1 MAAHTKT
8 EAARVAATLLL
19 SFALAMLSLLA
30 PAHVLPAHAANAPA
44 LTFSSVSID
53 AKASTDGSLQVLERR
68 TLEAQGEI
76 GSLVWVFDDLSEDA
90 EFDIVGVRM
99 APIDAEGNLAGEW
112 TKLPELAFALDW
124 RGGSN
129 RPRADG
135 FSFDSPMSTL
145 YVFSSWS
152 DTRAIVEIEYAVAA
166 GIQVYDDM
174 AQIEWRYVSETWPVD
189 AQNLSLTIALPMP
202 SGVMAVSGKN
212 VFAWGHGP
220 AEGELSVGS
229 DGVVSYSVPRL
240 AAGQFAEAR
249 VLFPQ
254 SWLSNLSPLAQAA
267 RLDGNIR
274 DSAVSQEEG
283 WTDQGNFWRRWDVGV
298 VSTSAGVSA
307 LALLLAALVF
317 WTQGKPRRPAV
328 AHGAASGV
336 VRGESDGFDA
346 ACDEQPASGV
356 GCEGAAALEA
366 PEPAVAGRL
375 LRWNEPH
382 VHDITATVIS
392 LVRRGFVSVAH
403 SETGAA
409 EGIDE
414 DAAGSANERAVG
426 SSDEATAFLRLVLD
440 DEKAA
445 TLSSKIDIASLELL
459 FNELGEG
466 RRVFA
471 LGEIRTYAL
480 AKPAAFVRL
489 IDGWQRCL
497 SEEVARQGLFDAKSL
512 RARKLLAAEAV
523 LALGAGLA
531 ITAALGNPI
540 PIAFALPVSLLIA
553 VMAHYVPRRS
563 AEAAALLERYERQMA
578 NGSLREKEGAR
589 LPQSDELARLADEL
603 DGLLDYSYAKAQTV
617 AAQQR
622 VAASRQGSFG
632 GTYKA

>member
-99 APIDAEGNLAGEW
+99 APIDAKGNLAGEW

-129 RPRADG
+129 RPSADA

-202 SGVMAVSGKN
+202 SGVTAVSGKN

-220 AEGELSVGS
+220 AEGELSIGS
-229 DGVVSYSVPRL
+229 DGVVTYSVPQL

-336 VRGESDGFDA
+336 
-346 ACDEQPASGV
+346 

-382 VHDITATVIS
+382 VHDITATVVS

-409 EGIDE
+409 GGIDE

-471 LGEIRTYAL
+471 LGEIRAYAL

-512 RARKLLAAEAV
+512 WARKLLAAEAV

-563 AEAAALLERYERQMA
+563 AEAAALLERYERQMT